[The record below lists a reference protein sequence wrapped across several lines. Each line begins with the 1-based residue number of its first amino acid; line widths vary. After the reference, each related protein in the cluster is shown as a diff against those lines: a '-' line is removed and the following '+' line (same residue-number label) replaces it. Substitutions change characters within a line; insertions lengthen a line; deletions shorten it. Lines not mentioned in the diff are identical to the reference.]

1 MIERLI
7 AFALNRG
14 IAPAIF
20 VAGLCLGVLTLW
32 LMPREEEPQIVVPM
46 IDVVIEAPG
55 LSAEQ
60 VSRQVVVPIEKLLSQ
75 IPGVEHVYSQSHPN
89 RALVTLAFYV
99 GEDRE
104 NSLLNTYN
112 KLYANQDKVPAVVN
126 RWQVKPVEV
135 DDVPIVVYA
144 LVSTVPAV
152 VGDYELRQRDY
163 HRFL

>member
-20 VAGLCLGVLTLW
+20 VAGLFLGALALW

-75 IPGVEHVYSQSHPN
+75 IPGIEHVYSQSHP
-89 RALVTLAFYV
+89 LV
-99 GEDRE
+99 
-104 NSLLNTYN
+104 LLNVLLELDYLRGDTL
-112 KLYANQDKVPAVVN
+112 KLP
-126 RWQVKPVEV
+126 QV
-135 DDVPIVVYA
+135 
-144 LVSTVPAV
+144 
-152 VGDYELRQRDY
+152 
-163 HRFL
+163 